1 MRVSEFISNVLLSLN
16 IFVRVVH
23 QSASYRIENLE
34 LFRREIGK
42 KDKPEIDKEATNRTS
57 TEFML

>member
-1 MRVSEFISNVLLSLN
+1 MRESEFISNVLLSLN

-23 QSASYRIENLE
+23 QTVSYRIENLD
-34 LFRREIGK
+34 LFRREKGK
-42 KDKPEIDKEATNRTS
+42 KNKPEIDKEATYRTS